1 MLTETN
7 CLDCGSEMHRHVEDV
22 PFDPSMPGVVLAG
35 VCVYRC
41 PRCDHYEVEIPHLEE
56 LHRAIS
62 LHLVRQSRRL
72 QGTEVRFLRKWLG
85 WSGQDFA
92 RHMGV
97 SAETVSRWENER
109 EPIGG
114 TSDRLLRLM
123 VLFERPAPDY
133 SLDRLADINDAAGA
147 PPTEPARFAPTP
159 DGWRSAA

>member
-1 MLTETN
+1 MLKKTN
-7 CLDCGSEMHRHVEDV
+7 CLDCGKSMRRHVEDV
-22 PFDPSMPGVVLAG
+22 PFDPALPGVVLVG
-35 VCVYRC
+35 VSVYRC
-41 PRCDHYEVEIPHLEE
+41 THCDYFEVEIPHLEK
-56 LHRAIS
+56 LHHSIAM
-62 LHLVRQSRRL
+62 HFVRQSRRL
-72 QGTEVRFLRKWLG
+72 QGAEVRFLRKWLG

-123 VLFERPAPDY
+123 VLFGRPVSDY
-133 SLDRLADINDAAGA
+133 SLDRLADISDAPSATPA
-147 PPTEPARFAPTP
+147 VPARFSRTR